1 MKRSTISKIVKAIL
15 DQTYSGI
22 KLLNEDVQEETFER
36 MANEAT
42 IALKTALICEDK
54 GINEAMKYY
63 NGTHSK
69 IEYKEFIGEEE

>member
-1 MKRSTISKIVKAIL
+1 MKRSTISKIVKSIL
-15 DQTYSGI
+15 AQTYSDTNP
-22 KLLNEDVQEETFER
+22 LNEDVREETFKR

-42 IALKTALICEDK
+42 IILKTALFCEDK
-54 GINEAMKYY
+54 GIDEAMKYY

>member
-1 MKRSTISKIVKAIL
+1 MKRSTISKIVKSIL

-22 KLLNEDVQEETFER
+22 KLLHEDVRGETFER

-42 IALKTALICEDK
+42 IILKTALFCEDK
-54 GINEAMKYY
+54 GIDEAMKYY